1 MDKNSFTVHVP
12 ASTAN
17 LGPGFDCLGLAL
29 GLWNTATFRMEKQA
43 SLFAISGE
51 GADDLPLDK
60 SNLIYRAMDQLAQA
74 VGKKLPEE
82 LHIDCHHTIPASS
95 GLGSSAAA
103 VVCGLKAARRLLAL
117 AMSDEDL
124 LQFAVE
130 LEGHGDNAG
139 ACLLG
144 GLVLVGKHAERFTFR
159 RLSIDPVRALVA
171 VPNYR
176 LSTVEARKAL
186 PDKIAYSQA
195 IFNMSHVIDLIEV
208 FYTGEYGKLHF
219 AMQDQIHQQYR
230 FPLLPGAE
238 AAIDAAVD
246 AGAYGACLSGAGP
259 SMVALLD
266 ASRELDVSKAV
277 SAAYKGKGVEARLY
291 GLDISSN
298 GAFIS

>member
-1 MDKNSFTVHVP
+1 MDKDCFTVHVP

-29 GLWNTATFRMEKQA
+29 GLWNTATFRLEQRDT
-43 SLFAISGE
+43 LFAISGE
-51 GADDLPLDK
+51 GADDLPHDK
-60 SNLIYRAMDQLAQA
+60 SNLIYRAMQKLALA
-74 VGKKLPEE
+74 ADKKLPEG

-103 VVCGLKAARRLLAL
+103 VVCGLMGARRLLDVD
-117 AMSDEDL
+117 MTNIDL
-124 LQFAVE
+124 LQIAVE

-144 GLVLVGKHAERFTFR
+144 GLVLVGKHADRYTFR

-171 VPNYR
+171 APDYS
-176 LSTVEARKAL
+176 LSTVDARKAL
-186 PDKIAYSQA
+186 PKKIAYAQA

-208 FYTGEYGKLHF
+208 FYTGDYEKLHF

-238 AAIDAAVD
+238 EAIAAAID

-266 ASRELDVSKAV
+266 ASGELNISKAI
-277 SAAYKGKGVEARLY
+277 SAAYKAEGVDARVY
-291 GLDISSN
+291 GLDISCN
-298 GAFIS
+298 GAYIS

>member
-29 GLWNTATFRMEKQA
+29 GLWNTATFRLEKEDT
-43 SLFAISGE
+43 LFSISGE
-51 GADDLPLDK
+51 GAEDLPTDK
-60 SNLIYRAMDQLAQA
+60 SNLIYRSMERLAQET
-74 VGKKLPEE
+74 GKPLPEDM
-82 LHIDCHHTIPASS
+82 HIDCHHTIPASS

-103 VVCGLKAARRLLAL
+103 VICGLMAARRLLAIQ
-117 AMSDEDL
+117 MSDEEL

-144 GLVLVGKHAERFTFR
+144 GLVLVGKHAERYTFR

-171 VPNYR
+171 APDYV
-176 LSTVEARKAL
+176 LSTVDARKAL
-186 PDKIAYSQA
+186 PEKIAYGQA

-208 FYTGEYGKLHF
+208 FYTGEYEKLHF

-238 AAIDAAVD
+238 DAISAAVD

-259 SMVALLD
+259 SMVTLLD
-266 ASRELDVSKAV
+266 ASRELTVSKAV
-277 SAAYKGKGVEARLY
+277 TAAYKKNGVETRLF
-291 GLDISSN
+291 GLDISCN
-298 GAFIS
+298 GAYIS